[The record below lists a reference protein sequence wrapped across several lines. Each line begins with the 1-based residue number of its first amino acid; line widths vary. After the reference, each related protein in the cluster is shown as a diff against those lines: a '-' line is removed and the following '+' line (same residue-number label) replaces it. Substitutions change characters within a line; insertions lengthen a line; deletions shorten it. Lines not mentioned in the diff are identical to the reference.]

1 MPPVASSLTITGV
14 IWACLSMIS
23 AILSA
28 TGFYMPYW
36 MKGTL
41 SDGTDVSFASFRRC
55 NYPRLT
61 AEGKLEMIH
70 ECGRYTS
77 FLDIPSTSWQVTTIT
92 VGLGAAV
99 SLLVAFTALSACCLA
114 DVITKTTA
122 RILGLIQLIAALL
135 IATGCCIYPNGW
147 SSREIRDVCGP
158 DSEAYRLGTCQISW
172 SLYLLCTAVGILL
185 LCVILSLKASHVK
198 PNSFRI

>member
-36 MKGTL
+36 IKGTL

-61 AEGKLEMIH
+61 AEGKLEMVH

-77 FLDIPSTSWQVTTIT
+77 FLDIPSTSWQVTTVT

-122 RILGLIQLIAALL
+122 RILGLIQLFAGKIFS
-135 IATGCCIYPNGW
+135 CW
-147 SSREIRDVCGP
+147 FF
-158 DSEAYRLGTCQISW
+158 SEVDQGEDFKR
-172 SLYLLCTAVGILL
+172 
-185 LCVILSLKASHVK
+185 
-198 PNSFRI
+198 NSFTQ